1 MLRSSTWWRLS
12 VTRGKPFS
20 HHSLGRWLPEKG
32 ERASKWGSPHP
43 ALYFPTPPPGRSED
57 RTRARTGK
65 GQARGSPP
73 TMDRA
78 SVRTHTSNFQN
89 GLVQASLKPERVE
102 ERTETQ
108 EEDSPDQMACFH
120 LQRTGVV
127 LPGLLVGEGELRK
140 TRMGPY
146 PSKGARDG
154 TRVLEGG

>member
-1 MLRSSTWWRLS
+1 MGLPSPSSLLS
-12 VTRGKPFS
+12 
-20 HHSLGRWLPEKG
+20 
-32 ERASKWGSPHP
+32 HP
-43 ALYFPTPPPGRSED
+43 PPPGRSED